1 MSDYVKAMATVDRRW
16 IAQNVELYKQ
26 LLERRPTHCPV
37 CYESFGEK
45 EADGPLLSDIPS
57 KCTHFLC
64 KQCWEKVAITNTECP
79 ICREDLSSWLLQNG
93 TEPLTNKE
101 VHKFLISVM
110 CMQGGSQPPLSNDQ
124 MFEVIQK
131 LFHHPFS

>member
-1 MSDYVKAMATVDRRW
+1 MATVNRQW
-16 IAQNVELYKQ
+16 IAQNIDKFKELLGKS
-26 LLERRPTHCPV
+26 EECPV
-37 CYESFGEK
+37 CYESLSQK
-45 EADGPLLSDIPS
+45 EADSPLLSDLPS
-57 KCTHFLC
+57 KCTHWLC
-64 KQCWEKVAITNTECP
+64 KQCWEKVASTNAECP

-93 TEPLTNKE
+93 SEPLTNKE

-131 LFHHPFS
+131 LFHHPF

>member
-1 MSDYVKAMATVDRRW
+1 MATVNRQW
-16 IAQNVELYKQ
+16 IAQNIDKFKELLGKS
-26 LLERRPTHCPV
+26 EECPV
-37 CYESFGEK
+37 CYESLSQK
-45 EADGPLLSDIPS
+45 EADSPLLSDLPS
-57 KCTHFLC
+57 KCTHWLC
-64 KQCWEKVAITNTECP
+64 KQCWERVASTNTECP

-93 TEPLTNKE
+93 SEPLTNKE